1 MCAKAALGVT
11 GQQGLHVWPCAF
23 SVITRVVLDS
33 YSTFIVW
40 AQNSGTQP
48 WAALAYFS
56 QWVHS
61 ALWCGDLADAQCSVG
76 QSRALLASSSSSWQV
91 HSALWCRVP
100 GSVPCIVCV
109 MPQESSRKHSE
120 LSHSYTLLLEENGN
134 IMLIHPHPPPCLRG
148 EKVMMLSGCLR
159 RVLWARGNS
168 SADSLE

>member
-1 MCAKAALGVT
+1 MCATLGVT

-23 SVITRVVLDS
+23 SVITRVVPDS
-33 YSTFIVW
+33 YSTCIVW

-48 WAALAYFS
+48 WAALACFS
-56 QWVHS
+56 QWVRS
-61 ALWCGDLADAQCSVG
+61 APWCGDLADAQCSVG

-134 IMLIHPHPPPCLRG
+134 IMLIPTPPRLRG

-159 RVLWARGNS
+159 RVLLAGGNS